1 MDLRRLEYFL
11 AVVQHGQ
18 VTSAAS
24 ALRVAQPSLSQAI
37 KALERDLGVQ
47 LFTREGRTLRPTR
60 AGRALVE
67 PARRVLGDLDTA
79 RAAVADVVELAAGW
93 LDIAA
98 HELLGRDP
106 LVAALAAFHERY
118 AGIPVRVHSPRDEDE
133 LVRLLAD
140 GRCELG
146 LAFLPVPDAGLVV
159 RPLGAQDIW
168 VVLPPDAD
176 VPADPQAPM
185 PLGALHDVAFVDSMR
200 GFASPRSVI
209 TAALREEKVL
219 IRPVV
224 RTRHRESILPM
235 VVAGVG
241 GTFTTERVR
250 PGRGPGRCRRAAA
263 GAIGDVRFCVGSP
276 GCHAVTGSAG
286 VRPDPARRGRRAG
299 RPGRGPRGRSQYP
312 PRPAEVRPIAT
323 TYDPT
328 DFSSVN
334 SASRTLVVRPVYH
347 EKLTGHET
355 GLTVDTVNSQ
365 FARGPAGIAD
375 RSKPETVTGMRVPV
389 ANGERGIRCSK
400 RLARATM
407 CRNRARAP
415 VKGR

>member
-93 LDIAA
+93 LDIAT
-98 HELLGRDP
+98 HDLLGRDP
-106 LVAALAAFHERY
+106 LVAAIATFHEKY

-133 LVRLLAD
+133 LIRLLAD

-146 LAFLPVPDAGLVV
+146 LAYLPVPDAGLTV
-159 RPLGAQDIW
+159 RPLGSQEIW
-168 VVLPPDAD
+168 VVLPPDASS
-176 VPADPQAPM
+176 PAPVDQHAPM
-185 PLGALHDVAFVDSMR
+185 PIAALHEAPFVDSMR
-200 GFASPRSVI
+200 GFASPRGVI
-209 TAALREEKVL
+209 AAALREEKVL

-235 VVAGVG
+235 VVAGLGGAFTNSAYARDAAQAGAVVRRLEPSVMCDFALVHRDATLSPAARAFVRILLDVVG
-241 GTFTTERVR
+241 GQTDLVEA
-250 PGRGPGRCRRAAA
+250 GAA
-263 GAIGDVRFCVGSP
+263 GDVN
-276 GCHAVTGSAG
+276 H
-286 VRPDPARRGRRAG
+286 PDQEK
-299 RPGRGPRGRSQYP
+299 S
-312 PRPAEVRPIAT
+312 
-323 TYDPT
+323 DP
-328 DFSSVN
+328 
-334 SASRTLVVRPVYH
+334 
-347 EKLTGHET
+347 
-355 GLTVDTVNSQ
+355 
-365 FARGPAGIAD
+365 
-375 RSKPETVTGMRVPV
+375 
-389 ANGERGIRCSK
+389 
-400 RLARATM
+400 
-407 CRNRARAP
+407 
-415 VKGR
+415 

>member
-93 LDIAA
+93 LDIAT
-98 HELLGRDP
+98 HDLLGRDP
-106 LVAALAAFHERY
+106 LVAAIAAFHELY

-133 LVRLLAD
+133 LIRLLAD

-146 LAFLPVPDAGLVV
+146 LAFLPVPEAGLTV
-159 RPLGAQDIW
+159 RPLGTQEIW
-168 VVLPPDAD
+168 VVLPPGNGADAD
-176 VPADPQAPM
+176 LPSPM
-185 PLGALHDVAFVDSMR
+185 PVGALHDVAFVDSMR
-200 GFASPRSVI
+200 GFASPRGVI
-209 TAALREEKVL
+209 AAALREEKVL

-235 VVAGVG
+235 VMAGLGGAFTTSAYARDAARAGAAVRRLEPTVTCDFALVHRDATLSPAARAFVRILLDVVG
-241 GTFTTERVR
+241 GQ
-250 PGRGPGRCRRAAA
+250 A
-263 GAIGDVRFCVGSP
+263 
-276 GCHAVTGSAG
+276 
-286 VRPDPARRGRRAG
+286 
-299 RPGRGPRGRSQYP
+299 
-312 PRPAEVRPIAT
+312 
-323 TYDPT
+323 
-328 DFSSVN
+328 
-334 SASRTLVVRPVYH
+334 
-347 EKLTGHET
+347 
-355 GLTVDTVNSQ
+355 
-365 FARGPAGIAD
+365 
-375 RSKPETVTGMRVPV
+375 
-389 ANGERGIRCSK
+389 
-400 RLARATM
+400 
-407 CRNRARAP
+407 AP
-415 VKGR
+415 VEPGAVDPSQQVTKSDP